1 MSSKSSSIF
10 KPSGRAAASTPFP
23 FVDTC
28 ETTGQTNQDLKI
40 YEHLT
45 WSRCVRGRAKNRRN
59 SGIGF
64 DKISVG

>member
-28 ETTGQTNQDLKI
+28 ETTNKSGAKI
-40 YEHLT
+40 YEDLT
-45 WSRCVRGRAKNRRN
+45 WSRCVRGRAENRRN